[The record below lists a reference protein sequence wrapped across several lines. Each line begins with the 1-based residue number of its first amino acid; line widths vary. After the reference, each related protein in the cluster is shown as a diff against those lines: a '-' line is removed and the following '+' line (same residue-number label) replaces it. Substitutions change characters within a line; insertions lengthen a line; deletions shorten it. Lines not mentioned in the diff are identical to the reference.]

1 MTPKKHKK
9 KKSKSQSQERP
20 IRSFDP
26 FCLLLIFFLVCF
38 TNPVKN
44 QKERKMKKNPFF
56 NFIIVGFC
64 LSVSVCVVMM
74 KNVPVQ
80 APGT

>member
-44 QKERKMKKNPFF
+44 QKESKNEKKSIF
-56 NFIIVGFC
+56 
-64 LSVSVCVVMM
+64 
-74 KNVPVQ
+74 
-80 APGT
+80 